1 MKLEKQKAIILQT
14 TDEKIS
20 FNLTSVL
27 KDLGIP
33 FIGKETLDDL
43 RSAMYKEKFEILIL
57 FIQDVAAEEIK
68 GFFKSLEN
76 ENETLIIFGIG
87 PKLEK
92 ESSYYDFYFTNDE
105 IQNSITL
112 SPVFKGIFKITQKVK
127 NQSELS
133 NMLIHDMRSPMQ
145 SILSYLEL
153 LQSEV
158 FGALNKGQ
166 QQMIKNGLRL
176 QDQILDMLNELGDVM
191 RFENKTFQ
199 LTKSQFKVKE
209 LLQEVI
215 QALWIQADKKNI
227 KFSISISDEER
238 LVIAD
243 RLAINRVFTNILA
256 NAIRFSPK
264 DGVVRIE
271 CLFSQTTSGQTNYM
285 VKITDSG
292 PGIKEDDAALIFDK
306 FYRIRRLKTSKGF
319 GLGLYVARLF
329 VEAHGGKI
337 GVYNNREG
345 GSTFHFQI
353 PIIS

>member
-1 MKLEKQKAIILQT
+1 MQLDKQKALILQT
-14 TDEKIS
+14 SDETAA
-20 FNLTSVL
+20 NHLTAVL
-27 KDLGIP
+27 SELDIP
-33 FIGKETLDDL
+33 YKERQNFDDL
-43 RSAMYKEKFEILIL
+43 RSVMYEEKFETLIL
-57 FIQDVAAEEIK
+57 FIQDIESKELAS
-68 GFFKSLEN
+68 FFKSIDKEK
-76 ENETLIIFGIG
+76 ETLLIFGIG
-87 PKLEK
+87 PKHK
-92 ESSYYDFYFTNDE
+92 TKPVYFDFYITDE
-105 IQNSITL
+105 EIIDSVTL
-112 SPVFKGIFKITQKVK
+112 YPVLEGIFEITQKVK

-133 NMLIHDMRSPMQ
+133 SMLIHDMRSPMQ

-153 LQSEV
+153 LQGEV
-158 FGALNKGQ
+158 FGVLNDGQ
-166 QQMIKNGLRL
+166 QQMIKNSLRL

-199 LTKSQFKVKE
+199 LFKSKFKVKE
-209 LLQEVI
+209 LLQEVV

-238 LVIAD
+238 VIFAD
-243 RLAINRVFTNILA
+243 RLALNRVFTNVLS

-264 DGVVRIE
+264 NGAVRID
-271 CLFSQTTSGQTNYM
+271 CLCSHSTDGKTSCQ

-292 PGIKEDDAALIFDK
+292 PGIKEEDAALIFDK

-319 GLGLYVARLF
+319 GLGLYVSRLF

-353 PIIS
+353 PVL